1 MPQTVFT
8 HKELERLFAL
18 SELNIDFS
26 DIGVNLRDLTTLAAK
41 LTGMETS
48 FVNIIDNVTQWTIAA
63 HGFNLEQMPREESVC
78 QYTILENRHFEVP
91 DLSSDERFKDR
102 FYVAGEPGFRY
113 YYGIPLSHEQH
124 NLGAL
129 CVLDTNQKQ
138 LSPEKTELLQLI
150 AAEVVERL
158 KLLKH
163 VHDLQEH
170 AKRAK
175 QEQNKVLHDIRGP
188 LGGIIQLSELISAQG
203 KQNDMNQVLDLINM
217 IHSGSKS
224 ILELADS
231 ILSKELRPADK
242 SQATSGILQQKL
254 SQLYLPQAKG
264 KEIELSILS
273 SDSATELPV
282 SINKL
287 LQIAGNLISNA
298 IKFTPRSG
306 QVQVHLNN
314 NESGMQ
320 IVVTDT
326 GIGLSQQRIE
336 ELLGANEL
344 SGDGSE
350 GEKGYAFGLRLVKH
364 LLAQMN
370 GSLTIKSAGAGATF
384 TATVPNA
391 S

>member
-26 DIGVNLRDLTTLAAK
+26 DIGVKLRDLTTLAAK

-129 CVLDTNQKQ
+129 CVLDTKRKQ

-203 KQNDMNQVLDLINM
+203 KQNDMNHVLDLINM

-306 QVQVHLNN
+306 QVEVHLNN

-350 GEKGYAFGLRLVKH
+350 GEKGYAFGLQLVKH

-384 TATVPNA
+384 TAIIPNA